1 MTVED
6 TTSKQLAQQMGNSFE
21 YPFTF
26 TVLLSDPT
34 EEDAKK
40 AIKAKVKS
48 AEGIITDLVYN
59 SEGDDGYSVVLND
72 NRNGGVLT
80 VNNKRTNNDYI
91 TIYREYEETQ
101 EADYQ
106 DFNAA
111 PAETYEQNF
120 DKLTMLS
127 QQHQEQLDRCIKVE
141 MMSDVSPEVLVE
153 EVQRVWE
160 SIENIDIVS
169 NDKVNIDNV
178 AQNIE
183 DINTCAENINA
194 IADASNQA
202 QNAALSA
209 QIAQQS
215 KNNAQIWAQG
225 TDEEVQSLGGI
236 HSSKGWAE
244 LATGGGA
251 DRDLSN
257 LTLAGEAHFL
267 NKTQI
272 TNTILSSLN
281 PSITPKSYNDT
292 AYINH
297 GVDDASGVLS
307 GFSAVDFAILAKTM
321 TNSTSWVFTL
331 PVTTGADLS
340 GIQPLIGINNK
351 DNCVQLNNGVISLV
365 ANKSELKGDTVL
377 SASSDYTL
385 VFTRTPNGYTLEIK
399 SNADVI
405 DSINLPSSYDYFGGK
420 TIYLGNNQTQNY
432 FHGSIDLTN
441 ASITSDSET
450 YWDIETLVNAQTVE
464 IKGQFNLLMPNYR
477 AINNTYANL
486 NTTLNIDSVILYDP
500 IIGTK
505 TIVVTQDGE
514 LLVRNNYIE
523 SFDQPK
529 DLELNTIWLDKNEN
543 IYKEQ
548 ISNLPNIIQTGNPIF
563 NSGVITFP
571 QGSKITVP
579 QSFNLGNN
587 FNITL
592 PITTPQSAPDEEE
605 IIFSDGENGNFETIL
620 ITYTPQNQIS
630 AKLRREDVYV
640 VNKETI
646 ISTAYEVK
654 NSSQSQTGYVQTQ
667 GEEGSYVAANT
678 QIYSDTSFETPL
690 TQASGSD
697 WTYTGD
703 FINNS
708 QITTGYT
715 KLQGTT
721 LVPQGTIIYTDAD
734 CTTQQAQA
742 TGSDYVYTGITAPSY
757 ITTLTLD
764 ALNLSTQYDISLNY
778 DSLTY
783 TLSDGI
789 NNKTFNSSDTLNNT
803 SPYFNLSDETKTFS
817 GAINLSDTEI
827 EINNSPAWSWNGIA
841 DMNFEIVG
849 NLSLNNGILS
859 GFDAVSYGVINKEV
873 PENITSLEMY
883 ATATMNAFDAHSEI
897 FAQVNA
903 NRTSPQMGMTA
914 GNNFS
919 CEVSPDGTS
928 WVSLIFNSNDGIT
941 SEIGQTYNWFMTWD
955 IESKILTFKVKK
967 AQDETFTLSKTATL
981 DAINWTDLMAIG
993 MDQIATEEYFRGSI
1007 DLNNS
1012 YIKVNNKTYFQYNK
1026 VKEASLSLIPFVGA
1040 KIGEIEDNGTTITKT
1055 RLNYPLALAKEE
1067 DVILKS
1073 KEKDFLNTS
1082 QITNCILEAPNGVAQ
1097 WSGVTPTGTLVNN
1110 QGVVSGFSTS
1120 NYLMINKIPNVVNSF
1135 EMEFCATTGSV
1146 DLAESQVITGQEAYK
1161 NYLCPQLGVDGYSE
1175 DASGDGGGKLC
1186 VGCGVSD
1193 SEWGEWIYS
1202 INRPTANTTY
1212 WLRVV
1217 WDGTTIYFYL
1227 KTSKEAAWELQGTT
1241 QQSHV
1246 EWSSFMA
1253 LGVDGASESAT
1264 GNKIWTGSIDLSQ
1277 SYIKINGKMWWQ
1289 GNDLGFNQFRVKEGL
1304 KTLIPNGRNE
1314 DGTLRNIEFTVDS
1327 DFIYAQTSQNTYFYL
1342 LLIKEE
1348 TTKKAYVAVKARF
1361 MQGLSYQM
1369 PVTVETIYPYYYYAT
1384 DENFYYYTTGST
1396 TADWKPLYA
1405 SVIGEGES
1413 TNGNIISFVPYNP
1426 VTLVSWDDESYKKS
1440 VYGYILPDYTAA
1452 IDMGL
1457 TASSPYTAP
1466 CDGWV
1471 IGLYRISGT
1480 SKGILYV
1487 NDTPV
1492 ARDDNDNVC
1501 VYLPLKAKDKITTS
1515 TTPYN
1520 VVDEAD
1526 IRFYPCKG
1534 AYNV

>member
-1 MTVED
+1 ME
-6 TTSKQLAQQMGNSFE
+6 KQPVGQLPNLEQSSINDELMIITNDATNE
-21 YPFTF
+21 
-26 TVLLSDPT
+26 LKKEKLSDFISDLTSQDADNALIKGQDGKLFVTDFKNASNIT
-34 EEDAKK
+34 EGELPLDV
-40 AIKAKVKS
+40 IPD
-48 AEGIITDLVYN
+48 IP
-59 SEGDDGYSVVLND
+59 
-72 NRNGGVLT
+72 
-80 VNNKRTNNDYI
+80 
-91 TIYREYEETQ
+91 Q
-101 EADYQ
+101 
-106 DFNAA
+106 
-111 PAETYEQNF
+111 
-120 DKLTMLS
+120 DKLPTITQDMLPDS
-127 QQHQEQLDRCIKVE
+127 G
-141 MMSDVSPEVLVE
+141 VE
-153 EVQRVWE
+153 EGLYQNP
-160 SIENIDIVS
+160 INLL
-169 NDKVNIDNV
+169 VN
-178 AQNIE
+178 
-183 DINTCAENINA
+183 
-194 IADASNQA
+194 
-202 QNAALSA
+202 
-209 QIAQQS
+209 
-215 KNNAQIWAQG
+215 
-225 TDEEVQSLGGI
+225 
-236 HSSKGWAE
+236 SKGQIE
-244 LATGGGA
+244 SVENG
-251 DRDLSN
+251 S
-257 LTLAGEAHFL
+257 AGVVSD
-267 NKTQI
+267 I
-272 TNTILSSLN
+272 TPYIQNTILSSLN

-307 GFSAVDFAILAKTM
+307 GFSADDFAILAKTM

-331 PVTTGADLS
+331 PLTTGSDLE
-340 GIQPLIGINNK
+340 GIQPIIGINNK

-441 ASITSDSET
+441 ASITSDSAT

-477 AINNTYANL
+477 AINNTYTNL

-514 LLVRNNYIE
+514 LLVRDNYIE
-523 SFDQPK
+523 SFEQPK

-620 ITYTPQNQIS
+620 ITYTSQNQIS
-630 AKLRREDVYV
+630 AKLRRENVYV

-646 ISTAYEVK
+646 ISTAYVVE
-654 NSSQSQTGYVQTQ
+654 NSSQSQTGYVQIQ

-742 TGSDYVYTGITAPSY
+742 TGSDYVYTGATSPSY

-783 TLSDGI
+783 TLSDGT

-859 GFDAVSYGVINKEV
+859 GFSANSYGVINKEI
-873 PENITSLEMY
+873 PQNITSLEMY
-883 ATATMNAFDAHSEI
+883 ATATLNALDEHSEI
-897 FAQVNA
+897 FGQLNA
-903 NRTSPQMGMTA
+903 NMTTPQMGISG
-914 GNNFS
+914 GNYFS
-919 CEVSPDGTS
+919 CDISPDGS
-928 WVSLIFNSNDGIT
+928 NWVSPVIT
-941 SEIGQTYNWFMTWD
+941 PSELTPEIGQTYNWLATWD

-981 DAINWTDLMAIG
+981 NAINWTDLMAIG

-1082 QITNCILEAPNGVAQ
+1082 QITNCILEAPNGVVE
-1097 WSGVTPTGTLVNN
+1097 WSGITPTGSLVNN
-1110 QGVVSGFSTS
+1110 QGVVSGFSIS

-1135 EMEFCATTGSV
+1135 EMEFCATTGSNV
-1146 DLAESQVITGQEAYK
+1146 EGYQCITG
-1161 NYLCPQLGVDGYSE
+1161 NYLDSNCTCPQLQIDNTDYLSII
-1175 DASGDGGGKLC
+1175 
-1186 VGCGVSD
+1186 CGTD
-1193 SEWGEWIYS
+1193 SSTWGTGIRS
-1202 INRPTANTTY
+1202 LSKPLANTTY
-1212 WLRVV
+1212 WFRVV

-1227 KTSKEAAWELQGTT
+1227 KTSKDAEWELQGTT

-1246 EWSSFMA
+1246 EFSQPMMIGCDDDS
-1253 LGVDGASESAT
+1253 GDNT
-1264 GNKIWTGSIDLSQ
+1264 GYGKIWTGSIDLSQ

-1314 DGTLRNIEFTVDS
+1314 DRTLRNIENNVSEDLIFTFLDNATGSYWAAVGEN
-1327 DFIYAQTSQNTYFYL
+1327 ATRLN
-1342 LLIKEE
+1342 
-1348 TTKKAYVAVKARF
+1348 KKSWEYNN
-1361 MQGLSYQM
+1361 
-1369 PVTVETIYPYYYYAT
+1369 
-1384 DENFYYYTTGST
+1384 DENYIIGTLENVNVGQKELVTR
-1396 TADWKPLYA
+1396 
-1405 SVIGEGES
+1405 IGEMEVK
-1413 TNGNIISFVPYNP
+1413 NGNITSFVPYNP
-1426 VTLVSWDDESYKKS
+1426 VSIATKDDINSEIFRNKLFKAFCPDYSAGISRTAGTSYTCTTDGWLHIQVYRSSQS
-1440 VYGYILPDYTAA
+1440 VGYIELTINGKKIKIYSNDYSLDSIFYMLATG
-1452 IDMGL
+1452 DKYSYTETGL
-1457 TASSPYTAP
+1457 TNSYEK
-1466 CDGWV
+1466 GV
-1471 IGLYRISGT
+1471 I
-1480 SKGILYV
+1480 
-1487 NDTPV
+1487 
-1492 ARDDNDNVC
+1492 
-1501 VYLPLKAKDKITTS
+1501 
-1515 TTPYN
+1515 
-1520 VVDEAD
+1520 
-1526 IRFYPCKG
+1526 FYPVRG
-1534 AYNV
+1534 GV

>member
-1 MTVED
+1 ME
-6 TTSKQLAQQMGNSFE
+6 KQPVGQLPNLEQSSINDELMIITNDATNE
-21 YPFTF
+21 
-26 TVLLSDPT
+26 LKKEKLSDFISDLTSQDADNALIKGQDGKLFVTDFKNASNIT
-34 EEDAKK
+34 EGELPLDV
-40 AIKAKVKS
+40 IPD
-48 AEGIITDLVYN
+48 IP
-59 SEGDDGYSVVLND
+59 
-72 NRNGGVLT
+72 
-80 VNNKRTNNDYI
+80 
-91 TIYREYEETQ
+91 Q
-101 EADYQ
+101 
-106 DFNAA
+106 
-111 PAETYEQNF
+111 
-120 DKLTMLS
+120 DKLPTITQDMLPDS
-127 QQHQEQLDRCIKVE
+127 G
-141 MMSDVSPEVLVE
+141 VE
-153 EVQRVWE
+153 EGLYQNP
-160 SIENIDIVS
+160 INLL
-169 NDKVNIDNV
+169 VN
-178 AQNIE
+178 
-183 DINTCAENINA
+183 
-194 IADASNQA
+194 
-202 QNAALSA
+202 
-209 QIAQQS
+209 
-215 KNNAQIWAQG
+215 
-225 TDEEVQSLGGI
+225 
-236 HSSKGWAE
+236 SKGQIE
-244 LATGGGA
+244 SVENG
-251 DRDLSN
+251 S
-257 LTLAGEAHFL
+257 AGVVSD
-267 NKTQI
+267 I
-272 TNTILSSLN
+272 TPYIQNTILSSLN

-307 GFSAVDFAILAKTM
+307 GFSADDFAILAKTM

-331 PVTTGADLS
+331 PLTTGSDLE
-340 GIQPLIGINNK
+340 GIQPIIGINNK

-441 ASITSDSET
+441 ASITSDSAT

-477 AINNTYANL
+477 AINNTYTNL

-514 LLVRNNYIE
+514 LLVRDNYIE
-523 SFDQPK
+523 SFEQPK

-620 ITYTPQNQIS
+620 ITYTSQNQIS

-646 ISTAYEVK
+646 ISTAYVVE
-654 NSSQSQTGYVQTQ
+654 NSSQSQTGYVQIQ

-742 TGSDYVYTGITAPSY
+742 TGSDYVYTGATSPSY

-783 TLSDGI
+783 TLSDGT

-859 GFDAVSYGVINKEV
+859 GFSANSYGVINKEI
-873 PENITSLEMY
+873 PQNITSLEMY
-883 ATATMNAFDAHSEI
+883 ATATLNALDEHSEI
-897 FAQVNA
+897 FGQLNA
-903 NRTSPQMGMTA
+903 NMTTPQMGISG
-914 GNNFS
+914 GNYFS
-919 CEVSPDGTS
+919 CDISPDGS
-928 WVSLIFNSNDGIT
+928 NWVSPVIT
-941 SEIGQTYNWFMTWD
+941 PSELTPEIGQTYNWLATWD

-981 DAINWTDLMAIG
+981 NAINWTDLMAIG

-1082 QITNCILEAPNGVAQ
+1082 QITNCILEAPNGVAE
-1097 WSGVTPTGTLVNN
+1097 WSGVTPTGSLVNN
-1110 QGVVSGFSTS
+1110 QGVVSGFSED
-1120 NYLMINKIPNVVNSF
+1120 NYLSINKTPPAETMEITSF
-1135 EMEFCATTGSV
+1135 ELYGTSSVSAVETHSMVYGQLNGNYTT
-1146 DLAESQVITGQEAYK
+1146 
-1161 NYLCPQLGVDGYSE
+1161 PQLGWSQ
-1175 DASGDGGGKLC
+1175 SGNP
-1186 VGCGVSD
+1186 GVSVSDDGSTWTVAQVTSADGFVAEANQTYNMLATWD
-1193 SEWGEWIYS
+1193 STSKTLTFKIKKDTDATYTFS
-1202 INRPTANTTY
+1202 NTT
-1212 WLRVV
+1212 
-1217 WDGTTIYFYL
+1217 T
-1227 KTSKEAAWELQGTT
+1227 
-1241 QQSHV
+1241 
-1246 EWSSFMA
+1246 
-1253 LGVDGASESAT
+1253 VDSV
-1264 GNKIWTGSIDLSQ
+1264 NWTGLMAIGMDQISTGEYFRGTIDLSQ

-1314 DGTLRNIEFTVDS
+1314 NGTLRNIENNVTQDLIYTFVDNATGS
-1327 DFIYAQTSQNTYFYL
+1327 YWAAVGDNAQRLN
-1342 LLIKEE
+1342 
-1348 TTKKAYVAVKARF
+1348 KKSWEYNN
-1361 MQGLSYQM
+1361 
-1369 PVTVETIYPYYYYAT
+1369 
-1384 DENFYYYTTGST
+1384 DENYI
-1396 TADWKPLYA
+1396 
-1405 SVIGEGES
+1405 IGTLENGNLGQKALATMIGDMEVK
-1413 TNGNIISFVPYNP
+1413 NGNIVSFTPYQPVNLAKEQDIDGMWVGSFYEVFTDVSFTSGQSRTYSLSDYLPNDGNIYEVVFAGKVTTGATAGDTAYMQLESSVFPATSSFVACKTPNNRSMFVGSATIMP
-1426 VTLVSWDDESYKKS
+1426 VGADRNITISNASAADTATLQLRLN
-1440 VYGYILPDYTAA
+1440 GYRK
-1452 IDMGL
+1452 
-1457 TASSPYTAP
+1457 
-1466 CDGWV
+1466 V
-1471 IGLYRISGT
+1471 R
-1480 SKGILYV
+1480 
-1487 NDTPV
+1487 
-1492 ARDDNDNVC
+1492 
-1501 VYLPLKAKDKITTS
+1501 
-1515 TTPYN
+1515 
-1520 VVDEAD
+1520 
-1526 IRFYPCKG
+1526 
-1534 AYNV
+1534 

>member
-1 MTVED
+1 ME
-6 TTSKQLAQQMGNSFE
+6 KQPVGQLPNLEQSSINDELMIITNDATNE
-21 YPFTF
+21 
-26 TVLLSDPT
+26 LKKEKLSDFISDLTSQDADNALIKGQDGKLFVTDFKNASNIT
-34 EEDAKK
+34 EGELPLDV
-40 AIKAKVKS
+40 IPD
-48 AEGIITDLVYN
+48 IP
-59 SEGDDGYSVVLND
+59 
-72 NRNGGVLT
+72 
-80 VNNKRTNNDYI
+80 
-91 TIYREYEETQ
+91 Q
-101 EADYQ
+101 
-106 DFNAA
+106 
-111 PAETYEQNF
+111 
-120 DKLTMLS
+120 DKLPTITQDMLPDS
-127 QQHQEQLDRCIKVE
+127 G
-141 MMSDVSPEVLVE
+141 VE
-153 EVQRVWE
+153 EGLYQNP
-160 SIENIDIVS
+160 INLL
-169 NDKVNIDNV
+169 VN
-178 AQNIE
+178 
-183 DINTCAENINA
+183 
-194 IADASNQA
+194 
-202 QNAALSA
+202 
-209 QIAQQS
+209 
-215 KNNAQIWAQG
+215 
-225 TDEEVQSLGGI
+225 
-236 HSSKGWAE
+236 SKGQIE
-244 LATGGGA
+244 SVENG
-251 DRDLSN
+251 S
-257 LTLAGEAHFL
+257 AGVVSD
-267 NKTQI
+267 I
-272 TNTILSSLN
+272 TPYIQNTILSSLN

-331 PVTTGADLS
+331 PVTTGADLE
-340 GIQPLIGINNK
+340 GIQPIIGINNK

-377 SASSDYTL
+377 SASSNYTL

-399 SNADVI
+399 SNTDVI

-441 ASITSDSET
+441 ASITSDSVT

-500 IIGTK
+500 IVGTK

-563 NSGVITFP
+563 DNGVITFP
-571 QGSKITVP
+571 QGSKITIP

-646 ISTAYEVK
+646 ISTAYVVE

-742 TGSDYVYTGITAPSY
+742 TGSDYVYTGATSPSY

-778 DSLTY
+778 DALTY

-789 NNKTFNSSDTLNNT
+789 NNKTFNSSDTLNNA

-859 GFDAVSYGVINKEV
+859 GFSANSYGVINKEI

-883 ATATMNAFDAHSEI
+883 ATATLNAFDTHSEI
-897 FAQVNA
+897 FGQLNA
-903 NRTSPQMGMTA
+903 NMTTPQMGMTV

-919 CEVSPDGTS
+919 CEISPDGTS

-993 MDQIATEEYFRGSI
+993 MDQIATEEYFHGSI

-1026 VKEASLSLIPFVGA
+1026 VKEASFSLLPFVGA

-1097 WSGVTPTGTLVNN
+1097 WSGVTPTGSLVNN

-1161 NYLCPQLGVDGYSE
+1161 NCLCPQLGVDGYSE

-1264 GNKIWTGSIDLSQ
+1264 GNKVWTGSIDLSQ

-1314 DGTLRNIEFTVDS
+1314 DRTLRNIENNVLEDLKFTLP
-1327 DFIYAQTSQNTYFYL
+1327 QNTTATYWAAVGD
-1342 LLIKEE
+1342 
-1348 TTKKAYVAVKARF
+1348 KATWLRKTSWKYDKDENYII
-1361 MQGLSYQM
+1361 GLS
-1369 PVTVETIYPYYYYAT
+1369 AT
-1384 DENFYYYTTGST
+1384 TTGQKSLT
-1396 TADWKPLYA
+1396 TM
-1405 SVIGEGES
+1405 IGDMEVK
-1413 TNGNIISFVPYNP
+1413 NGNITSFVPYNP
-1426 VTLVSWDDESYKKS
+1426 VSIATKDDIEKYNTAYIVETYHDTLNNEQEGSAFWYRIWS
-1440 VYGYILPDYTAA
+1440 
-1452 IDMGL
+1452 
-1457 TASSPYTAP
+1457 
-1466 CDGWV
+1466 DGWIEQGGYCAPNSTKATV
-1471 IGLYRISGT
+1471 PFLVPYKYNNSINVQVSESMINYSNTDTGGYQDVVAAQNITKTNFYVSCQNRIFNWRASG
-1480 SKGILYV
+1480 Y
-1487 NDTPV
+1487 
-1492 ARDDNDNVC
+1492 
-1501 VYLPLKAKDKITTS
+1501 
-1515 TTPYN
+1515 
-1520 VVDEAD
+1520 
-1526 IRFYPCKG
+1526 
-1534 AYNV
+1534 

>member
-1 MTVED
+1 ME
-6 TTSKQLAQQMGNSFE
+6 KQPVGQLPNLEQSSINDELMIITNDATNE
-21 YPFTF
+21 
-26 TVLLSDPT
+26 LKKEKLSDFISDLTSQDADNALIKGQDGKLFVTDFKNASNIT
-34 EEDAKK
+34 EGELPLDV
-40 AIKAKVKS
+40 IPD
-48 AEGIITDLVYN
+48 IP
-59 SEGDDGYSVVLND
+59 
-72 NRNGGVLT
+72 
-80 VNNKRTNNDYI
+80 
-91 TIYREYEETQ
+91 Q
-101 EADYQ
+101 
-106 DFNAA
+106 
-111 PAETYEQNF
+111 
-120 DKLTMLS
+120 DKLPTITQDMLPDS
-127 QQHQEQLDRCIKVE
+127 G
-141 MMSDVSPEVLVE
+141 VE
-153 EVQRVWE
+153 EGLYQNP
-160 SIENIDIVS
+160 INLL
-169 NDKVNIDNV
+169 VN
-178 AQNIE
+178 
-183 DINTCAENINA
+183 
-194 IADASNQA
+194 
-202 QNAALSA
+202 
-209 QIAQQS
+209 
-215 KNNAQIWAQG
+215 
-225 TDEEVQSLGGI
+225 
-236 HSSKGWAE
+236 SKGQIE
-244 LATGGGA
+244 SVENG
-251 DRDLSN
+251 S
-257 LTLAGEAHFL
+257 AGVVSD
-267 NKTQI
+267 I
-272 TNTILSSLN
+272 TPYIQNTILSSLN

-292 AYINH
+292 AYISH
-297 GVDDASGVLS
+297 GVDDTSGVLS

-331 PVTTGADLS
+331 PLTTGSDLE
-340 GIQPLIGINNK
+340 GIQPIIGINNK

-441 ASITSDSET
+441 ASITSDSAT

-477 AINNTYANL
+477 AINNTYTNL

-500 IIGTK
+500 IVGTK

-514 LLVRNNYIE
+514 LLVRDKYIE

-529 DLELNTIWLDKNEN
+529 DLELNSIWLDKNEN

-592 PITTPQSAPDEEE
+592 PITTPQSAPCEEE

-646 ISTAYEVK
+646 ISTAYVVE

-742 TGSDYVYTGITAPSY
+742 TGSDYVYTGATSPSY

-783 TLSDGI
+783 TLSDGT
-789 NNKTFNSSDTLNNT
+789 NNKTFNSSDTLNNA

-841 DMNFEIVG
+841 DMNFEIIG

-859 GFDAVSYGVINKEV
+859 GFSANSYGVINKEI
-873 PENITSLEMY
+873 PQNITSLEMY
-883 ATATMNAFDAHSEI
+883 ATATLNALDEHSEI
-897 FAQVNA
+897 FGQLNA
-903 NRTSPQMGMTA
+903 NMTTPQMGISG
-914 GNNFS
+914 GNYFS
-919 CEVSPDGTS
+919 CDISPDGSS
-928 WVSLIFNSNDGIT
+928 WVTLLFASSELT
-941 SEIGQTYNWFMTWD
+941 PEIGQTYNWLVTWD

-981 DAINWTDLMAIG
+981 DSVNWTDLMAIG
-993 MDQIATEEYFRGSI
+993 MDQIATELYFRGSI

-1082 QITNCILEAPNGVAQ
+1082 QITNCILEAPNGVVE
-1097 WSGVTPTGTLVNN
+1097 WSGITPTGSLVNN

-1120 NYLMINKIPNVVNSF
+1120 NYLMINKIPYVVNSF
-1135 EMEFCATTGSV
+1135 EMEFCATTGSNV
-1146 DLAESQVITGQEAYK
+1146 EGYQCITG
-1161 NYLCPQLGVDGYSE
+1161 NYLDLNHTCPQLQIDNTDYFNII
-1175 DASGDGGGKLC
+1175 
-1186 VGCGVSD
+1186 CGTD
-1193 SEWGEWIYS
+1193 SSTWGTS
-1202 INRPTANTTY
+1202 ISSLSKPLANTTY
-1212 WLRVV
+1212 WFRVV

-1227 KTSKEAAWELQGTT
+1227 KTSKDAAWELQGTT

-1246 EWSSFMA
+1246 EFSQPMMIGCDDNS
-1253 LGVDGASESAT
+1253 GTDT
-1264 GNKIWTGSIDLSQ
+1264 GYDNIWTGSIDLSQ

-1304 KTLIPNGRNE
+1304 KTLIPNGRNKN
-1314 DGTLRNIEFTVDS
+1314 GTLKNIENNVLEDLIYTFEDNATGSYWAAVGDS
-1327 DFIYAQTSQNTYFYL
+1327 AQRLFKTSWEYNN
-1342 LLIKEE
+1342 
-1348 TTKKAYVAVKARF
+1348 
-1361 MQGLSYQM
+1361 
-1369 PVTVETIYPYYYYAT
+1369 
-1384 DENFYYYTTGST
+1384 DENYIIGTLENGNLGQKALVTM
-1396 TADWKPLYA
+1396 
-1405 SVIGEGES
+1405 IGEMEV
-1413 TNGNIISFVPYNP
+1413 TNGNITSFVPYNP
-1426 VTLVSWDDESYKKS
+1426 VSIATKDDINSEIFRNKLFKAFCPDYSAGISRTAGTSYTCTTDGWLHIQVYRGSQS
-1440 VYGYILPDYTAA
+1440 VGYIELTINGKKIKIYSNDYSLDSIFYMLATG
-1452 IDMGL
+1452 DKYSYTEKGL
-1457 TASSPYTAP
+1457 TNSYEK
-1466 CDGWV
+1466 GV
-1471 IGLYRISGT
+1471 I
-1480 SKGILYV
+1480 
-1487 NDTPV
+1487 
-1492 ARDDNDNVC
+1492 
-1501 VYLPLKAKDKITTS
+1501 
-1515 TTPYN
+1515 
-1520 VVDEAD
+1520 
-1526 IRFYPCKG
+1526 FYPVRG
-1534 AYNV
+1534 GV